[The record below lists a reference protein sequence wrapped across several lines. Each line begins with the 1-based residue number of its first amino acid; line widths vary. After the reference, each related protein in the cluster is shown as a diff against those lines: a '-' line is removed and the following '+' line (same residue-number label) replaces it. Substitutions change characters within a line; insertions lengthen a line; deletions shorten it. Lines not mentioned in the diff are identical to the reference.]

1 MTDTSN
7 PIPMLT
13 PDDAAAHS
21 GDVVAENVAA
31 LKALFPQIVSDG
43 RVDFEVLRQLL
54 GDSVEAGEERY
65 GLNWK
70 GKAKA
75 RAHALTPTLA
85 TLRPAKADSVD
96 WDTTQNLMI
105 EGDNLEVLKC
115 LRKAYAGKVKLIYI
129 DPPYNTGKDFVYPDN
144 YTDSLSNY
152 LELTGQRGKDG
163 ALLTSNKEGSGRFH
177 TDWLNMMY
185 PRLMLA
191 REFLASEG
199 AILVSCND
207 QESANLKS
215 LLDDIMGPDNFAGQ
229 IVWQRSKKGDA
240 KLIASVHEYV
250 LCYVRDKT
258 AVLANGMWRKPKEG
272 AAEVLVQYQQFRASL
287 GDNHTAIRTAMQDW
301 YRNLNDSDPRKAHKH
316 YNWSDA
322 RGLYFAADFAGP
334 DDGRASRPRH
344 DIYHP
349 VTGKACKKPSTG
361 WRWDETKTAWALEQD
376 PPRIHFGPDETTI
389 PCRKSY
395 LAEIDSEP
403 FSSVFYRDGRS
414 ATLEVE
420 GLVGKGI
427 FQFPKNT
434 EVLADF
440 IELTTRDGDLVLDF
454 FAGSGSTGHAIYK
467 LNAQRADKR
476 RFVLVQLPEP
486 TELEAFPT
494 IAHVTEQR
502 LRRAGAKVKADNP
515 GVEVDTGFRVYK
527 LDTSNLKP
535 WQPDA
540 DNLEASLLDA
550 VSNIVPGRSED
561 DLLVE
566 LLLKTGIDLTTPEE
580 LRQIAGKNVHALGGG
595 ALIVC
600 LADIAD
606 GDADALA
613 HGMADWWGELE
624 PAGQTTFY
632 FKDTGFAS
640 ASAKANVAAIL
651 RQRLGDRI
659 AKLASI

>member
-1 MTDTSN
+1 MPQLSAKD
-7 PIPMLT
+7 P
-13 PDDAAAHS
+13 AAHS
-21 GDVVAENVAA
+21 GDVVGENVAA
-31 LKALFPQIVSDG
+31 LKALFPQIVTDG
-43 RVDFEVLRQLL
+43 KVDFEVLRQLL
-54 GDSVEAGEERY
+54 GDTVEEGEERY

-85 TLRPAKADSVD
+85 TLRPAREDSVD
-96 WDTTQNLMI
+96 WDTTRNLMI

-144 YTDSLSNY
+144 YTDSMSSY
-152 LELTGQRGKDG
+152 LELTGQRGFDG
-163 ALLTSNKEGSGRFH
+163 TQLTSNKEGSGRFH
-177 TDWLNMMY
+177 TDWLNLMY
-185 PRLMLA
+185 PRLLLA
-191 REFLASEG
+191 REFLAGDG

-215 LLDDIMGPDNFAGQ
+215 LLDEIMGPDNFAGQ

-250 LCYVRDKT
+250 LCYVRDKA

-272 AAEVLVQYQQFRASL
+272 AAEVLAQYQLFREKF
-287 GDNHTAIRTAMQDW
+287 GDNHMAIRGAMQDW
-301 YRNLNDSDPRKAHKH
+301 YRSLNDSDPRKAHKH
-316 YNWSDA
+316 YSWSDA
-322 RGLYFAADFAGP
+322 RGLYFADNFAGP

-344 DIYHP
+344 DIFHP
-349 VTGKACKKPSTG
+349 ITDKACKKPSTG
-361 WRWDETKTAWALEQD
+361 WRWDENKTAWALEQD

-420 GLVGKGI
+420 GLVGKGV

-440 IELTTRDGDLVLDF
+440 IELTTRDGDLILDF

-476 RFVLVQLPEP
+476 RFALVQLPEP
-486 TELEAFPT
+486 TELQSFPT
-494 IAHVTEQR
+494 IADVTKER

-515 GVEVDTGFRVYK
+515 GAQLDTGFRVFK
-527 LDTSNLKP
+527 LDRSNLKP

-550 VSNIVPGRSED
+550 VSNIVHGRSEE

-580 LRQIAGKNVHALGGG
+580 VREIAGKTVHALGGG

-600 LADIAD
+600 LADVA
-606 GDADALA
+606 DADAEKLG
-613 HGMADWWGELE
+613 HGIAEWQAELD
-624 PAGQTTFY
+624 PPGQTTLY
-632 FKDTGFAS
+632 FKDEGFAS
-640 ASAKANVAAIL
+640 ACAKANLAAIL
-651 RQRLGDRI
+651 RQRMGDRI